1 MILRDW
7 FIVSFPAFGRLLF
20 EQVRHTPKLLIAAAG
35 AAWVGL
41 SALASEASAT
51 IPLYDPVVLNIG
63 ISCQW
68 QQNCQRQQMKAML
81 AANRFIAGNNPPV
94 WRIHVCNRNAR
105 RSAARAD
112 WIGFN
117 ACIRNPRLTPPP
129 ALFQR
134 AKARRHVGLKAA
146 VAAR

>member
-1 MILRDW
+1 M
-7 FIVSFPAFGRLLF
+7 
-20 EQVRHTPKLLIAAAG
+20 RHMPKLWIAAAV
-35 AAWVGL
+35 AAWMGL
-41 SALASEASAT
+41 SALASEACAT

-68 QQNCQRQQMKAML
+68 QQSCQRQQMKAML
-81 AANRFIAGNNPPV
+81 AANRFIAGNNPPI
-94 WRIHVCNRNAR
+94 WRIHMCNRNAR

-117 ACIRNPRLTPPP
+117 ACIRNARLTQPP
-129 ALFQR
+129 LIQR
-134 AKARRHVGLKAA
+134 AKARHRMVLRAS